1 MLHICFSLFLK
12 MNWPISKLLKAL
24 FSHYLSFIFFFLFA
38 CMFNNSNKLLSF
50 CERMFNTIANK
61 LHYLKIIYCVCV
73 SVSYWYI
80 YKENCYVY
88 EILQVFFFKSISPL
102 ICYLKIPKIYLI
114 HRIWVQLSIIRK
126 LIFKNSMCIK
136 TLQRLNVHQNLEQ
149 SKKCAQLNDQTII
162 FTSYW

>member
-38 CMFNNSNKLLSF
+38 CMFNNSNKLLFF

-73 SVSYWYI
+73 CHIGIFIRKIVMCMKF
-80 YKENCYVY
+80 YKF
-88 EILQVFFFKSISPL
+88 FFFKSISPL